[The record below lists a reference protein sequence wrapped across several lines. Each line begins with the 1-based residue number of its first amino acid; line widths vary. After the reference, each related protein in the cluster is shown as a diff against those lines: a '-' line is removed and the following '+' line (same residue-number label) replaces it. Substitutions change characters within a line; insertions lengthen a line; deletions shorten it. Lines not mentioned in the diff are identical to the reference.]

1 MELWE
6 IALQEKG
13 LYHIGRSKR
22 DGAPHG
28 SGRYPLGSGD
38 RPYQYKEEA
47 KAEKYRHDELERISQ
62 RRSDHFQKSSKKA
75 DRYARTYKKEMTKAG
90 RRGLDTTDKAER
102 ALDKYQ
108 YTQQLESYSY
118 LTDMLE
124 HTKLSRMS
132 ISELQTDAAS
142 LALVSKTFDRLG
154 ETKIKEINEL
164 AGNNGLRDRKDL
176 EALGRDIRNKA
187 YDKKRANSDFDG
199 GSSISKATASNRKKA
214 QKEYEK
220 FQKNSHKKAYT
231 DPNSN
236 KAYYDLELTP
246 GNTIRASRYQSITG
260 PDNKANLKKG
270 ERYTEY
276 KADMKN
282 GTAVG
287 KKLIRE
293 ATDSKGMGA
302 KTIREEPLTEKDY
315 KYIEDWI
322 RRNK

>member
-13 LYHIGRSKR
+13 LYHIGRSRR

-75 DRYARTYKKEMTKAG
+75 DRYARTYKKEMAKAG
-90 RRGLDTTDKAER
+90 RRGLGTTDKAER

-124 HTKLSRMS
+124 HTKLARMS

-199 GSSISKATASNRKKA
+199 GSSISKSASTDKFYGYKNYNQLYDAFAKTKTGRQLEKTGNQGAFENAMEAWAKNKAAASDYDGVPNREALLLERKK
-214 QKEYEK
+214 
-220 FQKNSHKKAYT
+220 KNK
-231 DPNSN
+231 
-236 KAYYDLELTP
+236 
-246 GNTIRASRYQSITG
+246 
-260 PDNKANLKKG
+260 
-270 ERYTEY
+270 
-276 KADMKN
+276 
-282 GTAVG
+282 
-287 KKLIRE
+287 
-293 ATDSKGMGA
+293 
-302 KTIREEPLTEKDY
+302 
-315 KYIEDWI
+315 
-322 RRNK
+322 